1 MARLI
6 IEIMVA
12 AAPIRKIL
20 WTGSVLTANC
30 TPVAVINMTQAVPP
44 ATTGL
49 VAAGAKFIK
58 LEGGGHE
65 LHPAPIITAIA
76 DHIGGRI
83 RPISQRG

>member
-12 AAPIRKIL
+12 AARIRKIL
-20 WTGSVLTANC
+20 WTGSVPTANR
-30 TPVAVINMTQAVPP
+30 TPVAVINMAQAVPRASRGP
-44 ATTGL
+44 

-65 LHPAPIITAIA
+65 LHPAPINTAIA
-76 DHIGGRI
+76 DHIGAE
-83 RPISQRG
+83 